1 VTDLNLQVRAANL
14 ARNGVKADKK
24 KVDQLYWRA
33 NTAHKEEQAFI
44 DHVENFVIP
53 DESGSACDVRA
64 EREDYK
70 YVTNS
75 GKNIHKH
82 DFITFYLNG
91 DCNGDEEVKVKFQKG
106 RNFWNRNIYYEG
118 DKTDL
123 STETSTVRE
132 FTLRA
137 DGTTDRIGFR
147 VFKNTRFTART
158 PRGIVI
164 TDRDAQ

>member
-1 VTDLNLQVRAANL
+1 
-14 ARNGVKADKK
+14 VKAHKK
-24 KVDQLYWRA
+24 KIDQLWWRA
-33 NTAHKEEQAFI
+33 NSARNEELAFI
-44 DHVENFVIP
+44 DHVENLSIP
-53 DESGSACDVRA
+53 SEAGNECKVRA

-70 YVTNS
+70 YVTNG

-82 DFITFYLNG
+82 DFLTFYLNG

-106 RNFWNRNIYYEG
+106 ANFWNKNIYYEG

-123 STETSTVRE
+123 STETSTVKE
-132 FTLRA
+132 FTLKA

-147 VFKNTRFTART
+147 VFKGARLVAKT

-164 TDRDAQ
+164 TDRDLQ